1 MPEQKY
7 DGILNKI
14 VLIDGDLKKLIIDYI
29 GEKTQP
35 ENGDVTL
42 EMVISQIASE
52 FPEILITIAEENY
65 LKGYEQG
72 LNDTSILNLDN

>member
-1 MPEQKY
+1 MPEKKY

-35 ENGDVTL
+35 ENGDITL

>member
-1 MPEQKY
+1 
-7 DGILNKI
+7 
-14 VLIDGDLKKLIIDYI
+14 
-29 GEKTQP
+29 
-35 ENGDVTL
+35 
-42 EMVISQIASE
+42 MVISQIASE

>member
-72 LNDTSILNLDN
+72 LNDTNILNLDN

>member
-1 MPEQKY
+1 MPEKKY